1 MSSGG
6 MRPAC
11 RAAADLG
18 AGMVACITLHS
29 VSRVAV
35 KACGCNAVCTEAA
48 WQAGESAA
56 GWAAGQAAA
65 FKWAAVQPPCAG
77 RPWTPASHSAGG
89 SAHTVGG
96 GPPSRALWGLRGRA
110 ERRGA
115 RRKRALRVPV
125 GPRGSIAAGRA
136 PAAC

>member
-1 MSSGG
+1 MSRRACGG
-6 MRPAC
+6 MAGGGRP
-11 RAAADLG
+11 RGGHGGMHTAAQFVKEVRKSMQVQCG
-18 AGMVACITLHS
+18 VHGSGVAGRGIGRGVGG
-29 VSRVAV
+29 R
-35 KACGCNAVCTEAA
+35 
-48 WQAGESAA
+48 
-56 GWAAGQAAA
+56 QAAA

-77 RPWTPASHSAGG
+77 RPWTPASHSVGG
-89 SAHTVGG
+89 SAHTAGG

-125 GPRGSIAAGRA
+125 GPRGSIAAARA